1 MKKLST
7 LLLLLMLFMGG
18 VISSAQTFT
27 ASDAPSND
35 QWSENTHWYTIKF
48 KNQKTETSY
57 RYWATDDNH
66 VSSTGDILSK
76 VVSGDTKADY
86 LWCVVSDASVENGY
100 KFYNLSDGTTKVLG
114 FTIGSG
120 DGGNDRAKMYDVDN
134 IPSGVVTTLVYCPN
148 NVSGTNSF
156 KLNGTS
162 NRYLNSRDPY
172 IAVWTGDA
180 LNNCA
185 GSSFTFEE
193 VSADNAST
201 LISSR
206 YDELKNTASS
216 VYTSEQNYAGQLFIH
231 TTDALNKINEVCS
244 AEKSTDFNTLSTT
257 VGQVKTYLHD
267 IALPEIGKKYA
278 LKNYVGGYL
287 YMGHLTAYP
296 DASVCMH
303 FNDNLVSKDQVWTL
317 EGDCTTALES
327 NAIQIKN
334 VYYNLY
340 ISGEKTWGGHFA
352 TANTGTSYH
361 LIANDGNRYGTCAIN
376 RLNSGNS
383 CLNKE
388 VATNTLASWASEGN
402 SSWYFEEISDD
413 AYNALAEPS
422 PAQDIVSDWG
432 QAADYWRAKLP
443 IVADAVTTAQTTY
456 NNGKNL
462 SNAQAYLKAVED
474 HSYYRFE
481 SEREITLNGENSVA
495 YLSISGSNAHAYK
508 KDLGDANQIWQVYYY
523 NGVAKLR
530 HPNTGKF
537 MNPFNRNA
545 ASNAQTTLNDNVAN
559 GAAITFESVPTTSGS
574 STHGAGY
581 YLIIDGR
588 GSIADNKSAMNLES
602 DGRITNWDACSG
614 GHWKILQAK
623 SIEIPLTTVGT
634 KTYATA
640 YLPFPISAVSGA
652 SAYIGTLN
660 AERNYIDFTDV
671 TSGFAARE
679 GVVLEGDAGEASPK
693 AVLTIGGTV
702 EKKDNCFTGSCTP
715 VSVAENE
722 RDNYRVLG
730 VSTTDESHIAF
741 FKPSAQ
747 LTTIGANRAYILNT
761 NLSSLLNVRYGQI
774 EGIGEVATSPDADR
788 SNAPVYDLTGRRV
801 MQTVKGGVYIQNGKK
816 FIVK

>member
-1 MKKLST
+1 
-7 LLLLLMLFMGG
+7 
-18 VISSAQTFT
+18 
-27 ASDAPSND
+27 
-35 QWSENTHWYTIKF
+35 
-48 KNQKTETSY
+48 
-57 RYWATDDNH
+57 
-66 VSSTGDILSK
+66 
-76 VVSGDTKADY
+76 
-86 LWCVVSDASVENGY
+86 
-100 KFYNLSDGTTKVLG
+100 
-114 FTIGSG
+114 
-120 DGGNDRAKMYDVDN
+120 
-134 IPSGVVTTLVYCPN
+134 
-148 NVSGTNSF
+148 
-156 KLNGTS
+156 
-162 NRYLNSRDPY
+162 
-172 IAVWTGDA
+172 
-180 LNNCA
+180 
-185 GSSFTFEE
+185 
-193 VSADNAST
+193 
-201 LISSR
+201 
-206 YDELKNTASS
+206 
-216 VYTSEQNYAGQLFIH
+216 
-231 TTDALNKINEVCS
+231 
-244 AEKSTDFNTLSTT
+244 
-257 VGQVKTYLHD
+257 
-267 IALPEIGKKYA
+267 
-278 LKNYVGGYL
+278 
-287 YMGHLTAYP
+287 
-296 DASVCMH
+296 MH

-317 EGDCTTALES
+317 EGDCATALES

-361 LIANDGNRYGTCAIN
+361 LIANDGNRYGTSAIN

-388 VATNTLASWASEGN
+388 VATNTLASWASEDN

-443 IVADAVTTAQTTY
+443 IVADAVTAAQTTY

-481 SEREITLNGENSVA
+481 SERAISLDGENSVA
-495 YLSISGSNAHAYK
+495 YLSIDANNNAHAYK
-508 KDLGDANQIWQVYYY
+508 ENLGDVNQIWQVYDY
-523 NGVAKLR
+523 NGATKLR

-537 MNPFNRNA
+537 MN
-545 ASNAQTTLNDNVAN
+545 
-559 GAAITFESVPTTSGS
+559 TFSRGSGS
-574 STHGAGY
+574 ETGISDNSGNWATVRFTSVTTANHAAGY
-581 YLIIDGR
+581 FWIYDQQDEKDR
-588 GSIADNKSAMNLES
+588 HKSAMNVES
-602 DGRITNWDACSG
+602 DGRITNWDDCSG
-614 GHWKILQAK
+614 GHWKILEAE

-640 YLPFPISAVSGA
+640 YLPFPVSAVTGA
-652 SAYIGTLN
+652 SAYVGTLN

-671 TSGFAARE
+671 TSGFAAHE
-679 GVVLEGDAGEASPK
+679 GVVLEGDASAEAHK

-702 EKKDNCFTGSCTP
+702 EKKENCFTGSCTP
-715 VSVAENE
+715 VSVAETE

-761 NLSSLLNVRYGQI
+761 NLSSILNVRYGQMI
-774 EGIGEVATSPDADR
+774 EGIGEVATAPKAEPSD
-788 SNAPVYDLTGRRV
+788 APVYDLTGRRV